1 MLRRKS
7 SKILGCSQGLLIVA
21 SAFLVVSLISI
32 STLYAQS
39 GKKETPL
46 QLSLVKAYLYIAS
59 RTTWPEG
66 AIKNNSFVF
75 CINRSHEL
83 FDTFST
89 FLPTKEIHQ
98 QKVQLQF
105 YNEFDAGDQQKCNLI
120 ALSSNEKGNEAVAG
134 NVRDLPIL
142 TIAHEVDITGVGG
155 IVFLSHDKKLEPPK
169 INFQTLQ
176 TSGLKIDSGVL
187 DISQRRWGKG

>member
-7 SKILGCSQGLLIVA
+7 SKILGCSLGLLVIVI
-21 SAFLVVSLISI
+21 AFFVLSCVGI

-66 AIKNNSFVF
+66 AIKNGSFVF
-75 CINRSHEL
+75 CINRNHEL

-89 FLPTKEIHQ
+89 FLPTKEIHKQ
-98 QKVQLQF
+98 RIQLQF
-105 YNEFDAGDQQKCNLI
+105 FNEYDAADQQKCNLI
-120 ALSSNEKGNEAVAG
+120 ALSANEKGNIAVVG
-134 NVRDLPIL
+134 NVKSLPIL
-142 TIAHEVDITGVGG
+142 TIAHETDITEEGG

-169 INFQTLQ
+169 INFETMQS
-176 TSGLKIDSGVL
+176 SGLKIDSGVL
-187 DISQRRWGKG
+187 DISLRRWGKG